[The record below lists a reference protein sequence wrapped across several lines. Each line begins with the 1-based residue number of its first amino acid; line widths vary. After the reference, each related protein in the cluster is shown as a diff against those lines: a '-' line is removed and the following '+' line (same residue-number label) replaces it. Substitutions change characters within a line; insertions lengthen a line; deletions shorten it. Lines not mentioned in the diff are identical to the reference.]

1 MKYFTNTRT
10 IAGGP
15 LTAINVIA
23 YSALL
28 HNICED
34 QGIRVNLEDDGVDNG
49 DELDRNDN
57 LDRDGQQI
65 RRMLIREKF

>member
-23 YSALL
+23 YTALL

-34 QGIRVNLEDDGVDNG
+34 QGIRVNLEDDG